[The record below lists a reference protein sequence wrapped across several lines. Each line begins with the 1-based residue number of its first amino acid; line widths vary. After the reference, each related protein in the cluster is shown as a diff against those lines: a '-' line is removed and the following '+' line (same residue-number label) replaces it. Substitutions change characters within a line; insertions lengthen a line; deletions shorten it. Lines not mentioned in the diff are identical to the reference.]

1 MSNMPNDVSD
11 SQVMDEEFRGSPQAQ
26 RRVTVQ
32 SGGSPSIPKKFFV
45 ICSVG
50 ILLMMAGPL
59 AFLWVGW
66 FLVYIGGLILALG
79 FLATGFL
86 AKRISQNTRL
96 GLILGAAMI
105 VGFVFWFFQILVY
118 EWCGRYR
125 IW

>member
-1 MSNMPNDVSD
+1 MPNDVFD
-11 SQVMDEEFRGSPQAQ
+11 SQVSDEEHRNTPQAQ

-32 SGGSPSIPKKFFV
+32 SGGSPSVPKKFFI

-66 FLVYIGGLILALG
+66 FLVYVGGLILALG
-79 FLATGFL
+79 LFAAGFL
-86 AKRISQNTRL
+86 AKSISQNTRL
-96 GLILGAAMI
+96 GLILGAALMVGLI
-105 VGFVFWFFQILVY
+105 VWFFQILVY
-118 EWCGRYR
+118 EWCRYR